1 MGIADVSFNPAE
13 FTPVLKI
20 DYLGPVRDML
30 NSKRILTNR
39 LVRDEEN
46 VSGSQVYCPLRV
58 GRNEG
63 QGSIGRGGKLPEPG
77 QQQYKASITTTKQ
90 HYMRIMVPGPEMAD
104 SRDDKGAFLQLL
116 DGEMVNGVDD
126 TLHETNRKLYGNG
139 SGALCKILAIGG
151 APTYTVSDAGGYTN
165 TSNATLYLRPN
176 MVVVAINPA
185 TGAVRGTARKILSV
199 SASGVSF
206 TTTGSLGSA
215 VNGDYIVRAS
225 EVGVTPNIQST
236 GYNNEFM
243 GLRGIVDNVD
253 PATYAGG
260 LQGLTVAAND
270 FWKATVMGNSGVARP
285 LTLPLLQEGE
295 DTLDIN
301 ADAAPS
307 IFISAH
313 AQRRNYLALLEAS
326 KRFVNNYE
334 LDGGFKAL
342 EYNEVP
348 WVVDKDC
355 PDSLIYGLDESQFR
369 IFQQG
374 DWFWLSKD
382 NAILSRKDDYD
393 EYQATLAWYSEL
405 ATTNR
410 RAALV
415 YEDMA

>member
-1 MGIADVSFNPAE
+1 MGIGDVSFDATE
-13 FTPVLKI
+13 FDDVLKI
-20 DYLGPVRDML
+20 DYLGPVRDVL
-30 NSKRILTNR
+30 NSKRVLTNR

-46 VSGSQVYCPLRV
+46 VSGSKVYCPLRV

-63 QGSIGRGGKLPEPG
+63 QGSVGRGGKLPEPG
-77 QQQYKASITTTKQ
+77 QQSYTHSETTTKQ

-116 DGEMVNGVDD
+116 NGEMTNGVDD
-126 TLHETNRKLYGNG
+126 CLHETNRKLYGNG
-139 SGALCKILAIGG
+139 SGALCKILSISG
-151 APTYTVSDAGGYTN
+151 APTYTVQDAGGYTN
-165 TSNATLYLRPN
+165 KSNATLYLREG

-185 TGAVRGTARKILSV
+185 TGLPRGTARKIASV

-215 VNGDYIVRAS
+215 ADGDYITRAS
-225 EVGVTPNIQST
+225 EVDATPT
-236 GYNNEFM
+236 AKDCGYNNEFM
-243 GLRGIVDNVD
+243 GLRGIVNDAD
-253 PATYAGG
+253 PATISGG
-260 LQGLTVAAND
+260 LQSIAVSGNP
-270 FWKATVMGNSGVARP
+270 FWKATVLDNSGTDRP
-285 LTLPLLQEGE
+285 LTLPLLQEAE

-307 IFISAH
+307 IYISGH
-313 AQRRNYLALLEAS
+313 AQRRKYIALLEAS
-326 KRFVNNYE
+326 KRFKSTE
-334 LDGGFKAL
+334 TLDGGFKAV

-355 PDSLIYGLDESQFR
+355 PDGLLYGLDEDQFR
-369 IFQQG
+369 IFQMG
-374 DWFWLSKD
+374 DWFWLAKD
-382 NAILSRKDDYD
+382 GSILSRKDDYD

-415 YEDMA
+415 IEDLE